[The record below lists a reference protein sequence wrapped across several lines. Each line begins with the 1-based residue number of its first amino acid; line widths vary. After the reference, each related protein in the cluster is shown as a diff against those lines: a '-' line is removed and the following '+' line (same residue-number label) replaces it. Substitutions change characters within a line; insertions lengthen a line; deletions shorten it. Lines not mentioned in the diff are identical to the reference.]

1 MSENIVKCRDFFRRR
16 AKRYPKLSGILS
28 RLVLTFCHFHLFHFI
43 VVWNIKCQEKRL
55 VTITPSDSW
64 GGAGLLGVTI
74 RLDDYG
80 GAEERLIR
88 VLDVEPSSPAAI
100 CGLVEHQDYLL
111 GTTMDSFDSTQTL
124 SQVLHQH
131 VDKVVEVYVYNTDS
145 DVVRVVALMPTYAW
159 GGAGLLGA
167 EVGTGYLHRLP
178 ASSLHT
184 IGSSVERKVRWVG
197 MKPVHPAAEQ
207 EATLELEPQLEME
220 VESESHQEDMHKT
233 MQQVADHGTNNG
245 ASSTS
250 QPPKKESSEPVVSQA
265 PPVKESAKSSVESLS
280 EKETERPKE
289 TPGEPL
295 VPTENSVPA
304 PTQESKPPVVEEQA
318 QEISHPQPDVQQTTT
333 MPPPPVDA
341 AALFAAPP
349 PDATSSTTI
358 PPSYAT
364 QFMPPPPMSHLSRDK

>member
-1 MSENIVKCRDFFRRR
+1 M
-16 AKRYPKLSGILS
+16 L
-28 RLVLTFCHFHLFHFI
+28 LFL

-80 GAEERLIR
+80 GADERLIR
-88 VLDVEPSSPAAI
+88 VLSVEPSSPAAI

-111 GTTMDSFDSTQTL
+111 GTTADSFDSTATL
-124 SQVLHQH
+124 AQVLQRH

-178 ASSLHT
+178 LSSRNT
-184 IGSSVERKVRWVG
+184 TGSSVERKVRWVG
-197 MKPVHPAAEQ
+197 MKPAHPTAEQ
-207 EATLELEPQLEME
+207 EAKLELEPQLEME

-233 MQQVADHGTNNG
+233 MQQVADHGPSITV
-245 ASSTS
+245 
-250 QPPKKESSEPVVSQA
+250 QPPKKENTEPEVSQD
-265 PPVKESAKSSVESLS
+265 PSVKESVESVMES
-280 EKETERPKE
+280 VCSAKETERVKE
-289 TPGEPL
+289 TAGEPSAT
-295 VPTENSVPA
+295 TEHAVPA
-304 PTQESKPPVVEEQA
+304 ATDESKSSVQEQA
-318 QEISHPQPDVQQTTT
+318 QEISHPQEAVQQTMT
-333 MPPPPVDA
+333 MPPPPADA

-349 PDATSSTTI
+349 PDATNSTI
-358 PPSYAT
+358 LPSYAT
-364 QFMPPPPMSHLSRDK
+364 QFMPPPPMSHLSRGKRGEVDLR